1 MGSGLSASRSPGMTA
16 IAGRASAKDSLAERL
31 KPSLPAAPAR
41 APERRRRRR
50 RDEGRE
56 ERDGAG
62 KPQLDL
68 PESALSLPATRFTHV
83 GFSLLPPPARR
94 SRVAGR
100 GRGGGWLG
108 EARGRRGRGGGWARA
123 AFDARARSPT
133 KHLGK
138 RPPPRSGFARV
149 GPPRH
154 SASAERGEG
163 GARRRPSMRQCRSL
177 HPNTSA
183 VKPEYQPMF
192 SACVCRRTSGVS
204 PFCETKVE
212 TAAILPSFAS

>member
-16 IAGRASAKDSLAERL
+16 ITGRASAKDSLAERL

-83 GFSLLPPPARR
+83 GFPLDRYS
-94 SRVAGR
+94 
-100 GRGGGWLG
+100 
-108 EARGRRGRGGGWARA
+108 
-123 AFDARARSPT
+123 
-133 KHLGK
+133 
-138 RPPPRSGFARV
+138 
-149 GPPRH
+149 
-154 SASAERGEG
+154 SAW
-163 GARRRPSMRQCRSL
+163 QD
-177 HPNTSA
+177 
-183 VKPEYQPMF
+183 PM
-192 SACVCRRTSGVS
+192 SDDTDPIWPC
-204 PFCETKVE
+204 
-212 TAAILPSFAS
+212 L

>member
-16 IAGRASAKDSLAERL
+16 IAGRASAKASLAERL

-83 GFSLLPPPARR
+83 GFPLLPPPARQ

-100 GRGGGWLG
+100 GRV
-108 EARGRRGRGGGWARA
+108 GGGWARREGDEGVA
-123 AFDARARSPT
+123 AVGPGQPSTAAPDRQRSAS
-133 KHLGK
+133 G
-138 RPPPRSGFARV
+138 RPPPRSGQR
-149 GPPRH
+149 PE
-154 SASAERGEG
+154 SASPPLASRAG
-163 GARRRPSMRQCRSL
+163 GGRRRAPPTFVRECRS
-177 HPNTSA
+177 PGRGRGF
-183 VKPEYQPMF
+183 E
-192 SACVCRRTSGVS
+192 
-204 PFCETKVE
+204 
-212 TAAILPSFAS
+212 

>member
-1 MGSGLSASRSPGMTA
+1 MDSGLSASRSPGMTA

-83 GFSLLPPPARR
+83 GFPLLPPPARR

-100 GRGGGWLG
+100 GRV
-108 EARGRRGRGGGWARA
+108 GGGWARREGDEGVA
-123 AFDARARSPT
+123 AVGPGQPSTAAPDRQRSA
-133 KHLGK
+133 
-138 RPPPRSGFARV
+138 SGR
-149 GPPRH
+149 PPRH
-154 SASAERGEG
+154 SLRERGEGG
-163 GARRRPSMRQCRSL
+163 GARRRPSCV
-177 HPNTSA
+177 NA
-183 VKPEYQPMF
+183 VALGGE
-192 SACVCRRTSGVS
+192 GVS
-204 PFCETKVE
+204 SEPRGFLENS
-212 TAAILPSFAS
+212 P

>member
-1 MGSGLSASRSPGMTA
+1 MDSGLSASRSPGMTA

-83 GFSLLPPPARR
+83 GFPLLPPPARR

-100 GRGGGWLG
+100 PTRGAAQSGLGGASPRRFVDDQ
-108 EARGRRGRGGGWARA
+108 ARLSMAALAQPPQHPRRPLA
-123 AFDARARSPT
+123 SPS
-133 KHLGK
+133 H
-138 RPPPRSGFARV
+138 PPPYPSPPLGF
-149 GPPRH
+149 
-154 SASAERGEG
+154 AERGEG
-163 GARRRPSMRQCRSL
+163 
-177 HPNTSA
+177 
-183 VKPEYQPMF
+183 
-192 SACVCRRTSGVS
+192 
-204 PFCETKVE
+204 
-212 TAAILPSFAS
+212 AAGSRHV

>member
-16 IAGRASAKDSLAERL
+16 IAGRASAKASLAERL

-68 PESALSLPATRFTHV
+68 SKPALSLPATRFTHV
-83 GFSLLPPPARR
+83 GFPLLPPPARR

-100 GRGGGWLG
+100 GRV
-108 EARGRRGRGGGWARA
+108 GGGWARQ
-123 AFDARARSPT
+123 RATRVLRR
-133 KHLGK
+133 LGQGSH
-138 RPPPRSGFARV
+138 RQPRLIVNEAPRGSAPHPALGSARV
-149 GPPRH
+149 
-154 SASAERGEG
+154 
-163 GARRRPSMRQCRSL
+163 
-177 HPNTSA
+177 
-183 VKPEYQPMF
+183 
-192 SACVCRRTSGVS
+192 
-204 PFCETKVE
+204 
-212 TAAILPSFAS
+212 